1 MTVQPVTHIQRDE
14 RGVAWIAETN
24 TKVIEVAAE
33 QAAYGWEAEEIHAA
47 AHPHLA
53 LSQIPAA
60 LSFYYDHKSELD
72 DQMQRQMASYQR
84 LHSEAVNQVSRAELR
99 DRLARK

>member
-1 MTVQPVTHIQRDE
+1 MTVQPIRYIQRDE

-33 QAAYGWEAEEIHAA
+33 HSGYGWDAKEIHA

-53 LSQIPAA
+53 LAQIHAA
-60 LSFYYDHKSELD
+60 LSFYYDHKAELD
-72 DQMQRQMASYQR
+72 EQLQRQMATYQR
-84 LHSEAVNQVSRAELR
+84 LRSEAKGQIGRGELR